1 MFNLLVL
8 TSMPKPES
16 LARPTFETI
25 AAPQQPATAQSLER
39 GCAYSLYE
47 QIADRLRQQ
56 LVVNVPPGGQIPTE
70 EALMQAYGVSRS
82 TVRKAMQRLVDE
94 SVLVRKQGKGTFV
107 SRHLPKIVHSID
119 RMAPFLE
126 TFRQIGEDISVEV
139 TEFKWNETPDLPPEL
154 DSWERP
160 VLTYQRRYISRG
172 VPHAITRIH
181 IPPHIGRRITR
192 ADVDSRP
199 IYDILQKKLRLKLAQ
214 AQFLVSCRQPNL
226 ATSAALEI
234 SQSSML
240 LVLDRISRNT
250 QGEPVE
256 MTTHF
261 LRPDV
266 YQLSVELNDLFPR
279 R

>member
-126 TFRQIGEDISVEV
+126 TFRQIGEDISVE
-139 TEFKWNETPDLPPEL
+139 
-154 DSWERP
+154 R
-160 VLTYQRRYISRG
+160 
-172 VPHAITRIH
+172 
-181 IPPHIGRRITR
+181 
-192 ADVDSRP
+192 
-199 IYDILQKKLRLKLAQ
+199 LAQ
-214 AQFLVSCRQPNL
+214 
-226 ATSAALEI
+226 
-234 SQSSML
+234 
-240 LVLDRISRNT
+240 
-250 QGEPVE
+250 
-256 MTTHF
+256 
-261 LRPDV
+261 
-266 YQLSVELNDLFPR
+266 LFPEGFGMNQLPKTIR
-279 R
+279 P